1 LVHLLACLLIA
12 TSLAGCDPAARPVT
26 SPPGSGGTA
35 EQPAEPISLKLL
47 VLDDEGLAEEIGRHW
62 NAEDRGQLTVEKG
75 SLGSLQAGD
84 WQLAPDIDLVVF
96 PLGIESRLIDAGQL
110 VAVPDFVLESPDF
123 ARSGLLTH
131 YRSRF
136 AAWQGQ
142 FWSLPLG
149 SVPFL
154 LLHHSGL
161 KLDVEPEPL
170 TWTAVDQA
178 LKSSGDVVEG
188 ARGIVYPD
196 AGNWLAWSLFARAVP
211 LFRSSAEPG
220 GLFVPETME
229 PLIDSPPFV
238 RALEEMAATAIPPG
252 DSPRTPADVFRMVAS
267 GAAAAGLGWPDADFQ
282 SDDVSGDAMAIQRLP
297 GSESWYSRRESD
309 WQARLPGD
317 SRQYD
322 LVHVDGRAV
331 AVTSASLH
339 AGEAFEL
346 AAWLS
351 GSSSATGL
359 SSRSTATGPFRTAQ
373 LENPA
378 VWTGT
383 GLPTDQA
390 ANWSSAIRQ
399 CHASGMPF
407 LFPGVKAPDEY
418 LAALAAAVRRKL
430 EGSAS
435 AEASLSQ
442 AAEEWRLI
450 TARIG
455 VAQQKANLRRHGY

>member
-1 LVHLLACLLIA
+1 MLIVA
-12 TSLAGCDPAARPVT
+12 SLTGCDPAARPVT
-26 SPPGSGGTA
+26 SQPGANGTA
-35 EQPAEPISLKLL
+35 GQPADSVSLKLL
-47 VLDDEGLAEEIGRHW
+47 VLNDEQFADDVGRHW
-62 NAEDRGQLTVEKG
+62 NAEDRGLLTVENA
-75 SLGSLQAGD
+75 SIESLQAGD
-84 WQLAPDIDLVVF
+84 WQLSPDIDLVVF

-110 VAVPDFVLESPDF
+110 VAVPDFVLQSPGF

-131 YRSRF
+131 YRSRLV
-136 AAWQGQ
+136 AWQGQ
-142 FWSLPLG
+142 YWSLPLG

-161 KLDVEPEPL
+161 KLDVGSGPL
-170 TWTAVDQA
+170 TWAAVDQA
-178 LKSSGDVVEG
+178 VKSSGEG
-188 ARGIVYPD
+188 EDNARQIVYPD
-196 AGNWLAWSLFARAVP
+196 AGNWLAWSLLARAVP

-238 RALEEMAATAIPPG
+238 RALEEMAATAMPLG
-252 DSPRTPADVFRMVAS
+252 DSPRTPADAFQMVAS

-282 SDDVSGDAMAIQRLP
+282 NENVSGDAIAIQRLP
-297 GSESWYSRRESD
+297 GAEPYYSRRESG
-309 WQARLPGD
+309 WQTRLPED

-322 LVHVDGRAV
+322 LIHVEGRAV

-351 GSSSATGL
+351 GGQSATRL
-359 SSRSTATGPFRTAQ
+359 SARSAATGPFRTAQ
-373 LENPA
+373 LDDPT

-383 GLPTDQA
+383 SLPTEQA

-407 LFPGVKAPDEY
+407 IFPGVQAPDEH
-418 LAALAAAVRRKL
+418 LAALAAAVRQTLDGR
-430 EGSAS
+430 AS
-435 AEASLSQ
+435 AQASLAQ
-442 AAEEWRLI
+442 AAEEWRSI

-455 VAQQKANLRRHGY
+455 VALQKANLRRHGY